1 LAALHTAVFAVF
13 DLVARLRIRI
23 GLLSMKGGTQL
34 VAGRFALTLASKH
47 RGASAMIEKRVW
59 QLETDVRILTSLV
72 AKLETQ
78 VHAQS
83 TETQQ
88 AIHGLA
94 KQVAD
99 LTARIEEIRHVG
111 SAVHALS

>member
-1 LAALHTAVFAVF
+1 LHTAVFAVF

-34 VAGRFALTLASKH
+34 VAGRLALTLASKH

-88 AIHGLA
+88 AIQGLA

-99 LTARIEEIRHVG
+99 LTARIEEIRHIG

>member
-1 LAALHTAVFAVF
+1 
-13 DLVARLRIRI
+13 
-23 GLLSMKGGTQL
+23 MKGGTQL

-88 AIHGLA
+88 AIQGLA

-99 LTARIEEIRHVG
+99 LTARVEEIRHIG